1 MEEQVEM
8 QLRRA
13 SVAADINILVTTKMK
28 THAIKF
34 CPIVI
39 IQYLRAD
46 AVSSEEPLK
55 SL

>member
-28 THAIKF
+28 IHAIKF
-34 CPIVI
+34 GPIVI
-39 IQYLRAD
+39 IQHLSAD
-46 AVSSEEPLK
+46 AVSCEESLK
-55 SL
+55 SF